1 MYICMYVYVCTY
13 VRVYVCMYVYIYICT
28 YVRVRVYVCVCMCVC
43 VCVCACVCVC
53 VHRLASLSKNLCY
66 EERTAVLAIGS
77 EHAAETF
84 TYSWHTVSENEGP
97 HFGMLMPWLLSDLN
111 RHGEPF
117 VRLCENKTEK
127 KKENK
132 AEKKG
137 PPPLCAVLVESLSM
151 SSGVTEPPPPLKE
164 SELVACMDSH
174 GIGTDASI
182 PV

>member
-1 MYICMYVYVCTY
+1 M
-13 VRVYVCMYVYIYICT
+13 
-28 YVRVRVYVCVCMCVC
+28 YVCVY

-53 VHRLASLSKNLCY
+53 RLASLSKDLCY

-117 VRLCENKTEK
+117 VGLCENKGEK

-132 AEKKG
+132 AEKKKG
-137 PPPLCAVLVESLSM
+137 PPPLCAVPVQSLSM

-164 SELVACMDSH
+164 SELVACMDSQ